1 MELFSVVGK
10 LLLDSSGFD
19 KGVSA
24 ADKSGQGLAS
34 KLEASFNKIKK
45 FAAGAL
51 SVAAIKKGIDS
62 VMQLATETSAAGDKI
77 DKQSQ
82 ALGLSRKAYQEW
94 DYILGQSGASIDSMG
109 ISMKTL
115 NGLILDAAAGGKES
129 KNAFAQLGLG
139 IHEIE
144 TLNMEDQFE
153 SVVRAFQK
161 MPPSAQKSALAVQLF
176 GRNGQQLLPLL
187 NSSATTIDELRERAE
202 QLGIIMSDDAVDA
215 SVAYNDAMDDLTR
228 TFNGMKYAIGS
239 QVLPVLT
246 RGVTAITN
254 YAGKIKKAY
263 DAEGFKGVWNTL
275 VEGVKSIKWPTW
287 EQVGNAIK
295 TGWNGI
301 VNGVKGLAKLVF
313 GENVD
318 GSIKWPTWDDVKTKA
333 SEAWNTIV
341 EGVKTLGGL
350 AFGTKEDGTV
360 NWPTWKEVGQKAN
373 EAWNSI
379 KEEAAKLTGLVFGDE
394 SAVGNFTTK
403 LETLKN
409 KWSELKE
416 TVSNNAIDFLSGLT
430 GEDPEKVVSV
440 LNGVADAVMSIGVG
454 IGVFQIGTKIAGIV
468 TAVQTLLSSG
478 LSVSHPV
485 LLAIS
490 ALAAA
495 GTLIYQNWD
504 GISEFFQNLWSGI
517 SQWAGEA
524 YKTVEKWWKEDI
536 VKPIKEKWNEI
547 VQVVQGVVADVQ
559 SAWNVIV
566 EWFTDTIVK
575 PISNSWDGVLVGV
588 NNAIGAV
595 KTAWAGIVGWF
606 EENVIGPIRG
616 LWEGIAGMFSG
627 SATAN
632 QPKGGRGAYSGEYAY
647 YAGDNGDR
655 ITGRTALMNAKGS
668 WSIPYDDYLAR
679 LHRGEMVLTASQ
691 ARRYRD
697 GEGMGFDPS
706 ALVSSIVS
714 AIQSGMQGVTVNS
727 YLSGRSISDDVNS
740 RTIRQ
745 LKARRFAT

>member
-10 LLLDSSGFD
+10 LLLDSSGFN
-19 KGVSA
+19 KGVSE
-24 ADKSGQGLAS
+24 ADKSGRDLAS
-34 KLEASFNKIKK
+34 KLESSFSKIKK

-115 NGLILDAAAGGKES
+115 NGLILNAAAGSEES
-129 KNAFAQLGLG
+129 KDAFAQLGLS

-144 TLNMEDQFE
+144 TLSMEDQFE

-161 MPPSAQKSALAVQLF
+161 LPPSAQKSALAVQLF

-275 VEGVKSIKWPTW
+275 VEDVKSIKWPTW

-318 GSIKWPTWDDVKTKA
+318 GSIKWPTWNDVADVANT
-333 SEAWNTIV
+333 AW
-341 EGVKTLGGL
+341 E
-350 AFGTKEDGTV
+350 
-360 NWPTWKEVGQKAN
+360 
-373 EAWNSI
+373 SI
-379 KEEAAKLTGLVFGDE
+379 KKGASSLGGLVFGKKEDGSVAWPEWSTVWEGLDAFWGAVQEGALSIADTMGGLVFGRSSDGSVQWPDIEQVLSDFNTWWGETAKPAIEDAATWVLKAFGVPEEGAEELGAIISGWWDPLKDGFSNLLDWVLKAPTMDANTAGQELHDAVETFWLGVKGNLE
-394 SAVGNFTTK
+394 SLLNWVLGIPDMEDADGTSMKEEVKNWWDVQVVPKLKEVLDFTLGLFGLPPASEMVEAIQSWWALVKQAVGN
-403 LETLKN
+403 L
-409 KWSELKE
+409 
-416 TVSNNAIDFLSGLT
+416 
-430 GEDPEKVVSV
+430 V
-440 LNGVADAVMSIGVG
+440 LNIGTSLG
-454 IGVFQIGTKIAGIV
+454 IGQEEGGGTH
-468 TAVQTLLSSG
+468 TSESG
-478 LSVSHPV
+478 TSH
-485 LLAIS
+485 
-490 ALAAA
+490 
-495 GTLIYQNWD
+495 
-504 GISEFFQNLWSGI
+504 
-517 SQWAGEA
+517 
-524 YKTVEKWWKEDI
+524 
-536 VKPIKEKWNEI
+536 
-547 VQVVQGVVADVQ
+547 
-559 SAWNVIV
+559 
-566 EWFTDTIVK
+566 
-575 PISNSWDGVLVGV
+575 
-588 NNAIGAV
+588 
-595 KTAWAGIVGWF
+595 
-606 EENVIGPIRG
+606 
-616 LWEGIAGMFSG
+616 
-627 SATAN
+627 
-632 QPKGGRGAYSGEYAY
+632 GGGGKHF
-647 YAGDNGDR
+647 
-655 ITGRTALMNAKGS
+655 AKGM
-668 WSIPYDDYLAR
+668 WSVPYDNFAAN

-697 GEGMGFDPS
+697 GEGTGFDPS

-714 AIQSGMQGVTVNS
+714 AIQNGMQGVTVNS

>member
-19 KGVSA
+19 KGVSE
-24 ADKSGQGLAS
+24 ADKSGRGLAS
-34 KLEASFNKIKK
+34 KLEASFSKIKK

-115 NGLILDAAAGGKES
+115 NGLILNAAAGSKES
-129 KNAFAQLGLG
+129 KDAFAQLGLS

-144 TLNMEDQFE
+144 TLSMEDQFE

-161 MPPSAQKSALAVQLF
+161 LPPGAQKSALAVQLF

-239 QVLPVLT
+239 QLLPVLT

-263 DAEGFKGVWNTL
+263 DKEGFKGVWNTL
-275 VEGVKSIKWPTW
+275 VEDVKSIKWPTW

-295 TGWNGI
+295 TGWNSI

-318 GSIKWPTWDDVKTKA
+318 GSIKWPTWDDVKDGA
-333 SEAWNTIV
+333 VRAWNFIK
-341 EGVKTLGGL
+341 EQALNLGGL
-350 AFGTKEDGTV
+350 VFGKKEDGSVNWPTWEDVKTKAEEVWNGIKEGAKALGGLVFGTKEDGSV
-360 NWPTWKEVGQKAN
+360 NWPDVETLSASFSTW
-373 EAWNSI
+373 WNGT
-379 KEEAAKLTGLVFGDE
+379 ALPALQTAMVWTLKLFDVPQE
-394 SAVGNFTTK
+394 SAESIASTIGTWWSGIVETVQNALVWVIK
-403 LETLKN
+403 LPSVPPYEAGATLKQDIETWWN
-409 KWSELKE
+409 NIKE
-416 TVSNNAIDFLSGLT
+416 TVSSAVKLIL
-430 GEDPEKVVSV
+430 
-440 LNGVADAVMSIGVG
+440 GVPDIQDES
-454 IGVFQIGTKIAGIV
+454 
-468 TAVQTLLSSG
+468 
-478 LSVSHPV
+478 
-485 LLAIS
+485 
-490 ALAAA
+490 
-495 GTLIYQNWD
+495 
-504 GISEFFQNLWSGI
+504 
-517 SQWAGEA
+517 GEA
-524 YKTVEKWWKEDI
+524 TKQRIREWWKEKVASTLKSLLDFTLGLFGLPSVDEQVAKI
-536 VKPIKEKWNEI
+536 KAWWEDVKASVGQLILTIGIKKAFGFDPNSGQTWAEGVKETNAKFGI
-547 VQVVQGVVADVQ
+547 QGVDITQ
-559 SAWNVIV
+559 Y
-566 EWFTDTIVK
+566 D
-575 PISNSWDGVLVGV
+575 WDD
-588 NNAIGAV
+588 
-595 KTAWAGIVGWF
+595 
-606 EENVIGPIRG
+606 
-616 LWEGIAGMFSG
+616 
-627 SATAN
+627 
-632 QPKGGRGAYSGEYAY
+632 QH
-647 YAGDNGDR
+647 
-655 ITGRTALMNAKGS
+655 AKGS

-697 GEGMGFDPS
+697 GEGTGFDPS

>member
-34 KLEASFNKIKK
+34 KLESSFSKIKK

-62 VMQLATETSAAGDKI
+62 VMQLAAETSAAGDKI

-115 NGLILDAAAGGKES
+115 NGLILNAAAGSEES
-129 KNAFAQLGLG
+129 KDAFAQLGLS

-144 TLNMEDQFE
+144 TLSMEDQFE

-161 MPPSAQKSALAVQLF
+161 LPPGAQKSALAVQLF

-187 NSSATTIDELRERAE
+187 NSSATSIDELRERAE
-202 QLGIIMSDDAVDA
+202 QLGIIMSDDAVNA

-239 QVLPVLT
+239 QLLPVLT
-246 RGVTAITN
+246 RGVTNITN

-275 VEGVKSIKWPTW
+275 VQDVKSIKWPTW

-295 TGWNGI
+295 IGWNGI

-318 GSIKWPTWDDVKTKA
+318 GSVKWPDVETLSASFTEWWTGTALPALQTAMVWTLKLFDVPQESAEAIASTVGTWWSGVVETVQNALVWFIKLPSVPPHEAGAELKA
-333 SEAWNTIV
+333 NIEAWWKAIQETVSSAVKLILGVPDIQDESGEATQQKIKEWWKEKVASTLKSLLDFTLGLFGLPSVDEQV
-341 EGVKTLGGL
+341 EKIQAWWEGVKAKVGQLVLNIGVKTL
-350 AFGTKEDGTV
+350 FGYDPSKG
-360 NWPTWKEVGQKAN
+360 
-373 EAWNSI
+373 
-379 KEEAAKLTGLVFGDE
+379 
-394 SAVGNFTTK
+394 
-403 LETLKN
+403 ET
-409 KWSELKE
+409 WSESVK
-416 TVSNNAIDFLSGLT
+416 TTNAKF
-430 GEDPEKVVSV
+430 
-440 LNGVADAVMSIGVG
+440 G
-454 IGVFQIGTKIAGIV
+454 I
-468 TAVQTLLSSG
+468 
-478 LSVSHPV
+478 
-485 LLAIS
+485 
-490 ALAAA
+490 
-495 GTLIYQNWD
+495 
-504 GISEFFQNLWSGI
+504 
-517 SQWAGEA
+517 
-524 YKTVEKWWKEDI
+524 
-536 VKPIKEKWNEI
+536 
-547 VQVVQGVVADVQ
+547 QGVDITQ
-559 SAWNVIV
+559 Y
-566 EWFTDTIVK
+566 D
-575 PISNSWDGVLVGV
+575 WDD
-588 NNAIGAV
+588 
-595 KTAWAGIVGWF
+595 
-606 EENVIGPIRG
+606 
-616 LWEGIAGMFSG
+616 
-627 SATAN
+627 
-632 QPKGGRGAYSGEYAY
+632 QH
-647 YAGDNGDR
+647 
-655 ITGRTALMNAKGS
+655 AKGS

-697 GEGMGFDPS
+697 GEGSSFDMD
-706 ALVSSIVS
+706 ALVSNIVS

>member
-10 LLLDSSGFD
+10 LLLDSSGFN
-19 KGVSA
+19 KGVSE
-24 ADKSGQGLAS
+24 ADKSGRDLAS
-34 KLEASFNKIKK
+34 KLESSFSKIKK

-115 NGLILDAAAGGKES
+115 NGLILNAAAGSKES
-129 KNAFAQLGLG
+129 KDAFAQLGLS

-144 TLNMEDQFE
+144 TLSMEDQFE

-161 MPPSAQKSALAVQLF
+161 LPPGAQKSALAVQLF

-275 VEGVKSIKWPTW
+275 VEDVKSIKWPTW

-318 GSIKWPTWDDVKTKA
+318 GSIKWPTWDDVADVANT
-333 SEAWNTIV
+333 AW
-341 EGVKTLGGL
+341 E
-350 AFGTKEDGTV
+350 
-360 NWPTWKEVGQKAN
+360 
-373 EAWNSI
+373 SI
-379 KEEAAKLTGLVFGDE
+379 KKGASSLGGLVFGKKEDGSVAWPEWSTVWEGLDAFWGAVQEGALSIADTMGGLVFGRSSDGSVQWPDIEQVLSDFNTWWGETAKPAIENAATWVLKAFGVPEEGAEELGAIISGWWDPLKDGFSDLLDWVLKIPTFDPYTAGQELHTIINDFWTGVKGNLE
-394 SAVGNFTTK
+394 SLLNWVLGIPDMEDADGTSMKEKIKTWWDTQVVPKIKGALNFVLGLFDLPSVDDMVQAIRNWWASVVASVGN
-403 LETLKN
+403 LTL
-409 KWSELKE
+409 
-416 TVSNNAIDFLSGLT
+416 
-430 GEDPEKVVSV
+430 
-440 LNGVADAVMSIGVG
+440 SIG
-454 IGVFQIGTKIAGIV
+454 
-468 TAVQTLLSSG
+468 
-478 LSVSHPV
+478 
-485 LLAIS
+485 AIF
-490 ALAAA
+490 
-495 GTLIYQNWD
+495 N
-504 GISEFFQNLWSGI
+504 
-517 SQWAGEA
+517 
-524 YKTVEKWWKEDI
+524 
-536 VKPIKEKWNEI
+536 P
-547 VQVVQGVVADVQ
+547 
-559 SAWNVIV
+559 
-566 EWFTDTIVK
+566 
-575 PISNSWDGVLVGV
+575 
-588 NNAIGAV
+588 
-595 KTAWAGIVGWF
+595 
-606 EENVIGPIRG
+606 
-616 LWEGIAGMFSG
+616 

-632 QPKGGRGAYSGEYAY
+632 QPKGGRGAYSGEYGY
-647 YAGDNGDR
+647 YSGSGANPR
-655 ITGRTALMNAKGS
+655 TGTTALMNAKGN
-668 WSIPYDDYLAR
+668 WDVPYDNFPAL
-679 LHRGEMVLTASQ
+679 LHRNEMVLTASR

-697 GEGMGFDPS
+697 GEGTGFDPS

>member
-10 LLLDSSGFD
+10 LLLDSSGFN
-19 KGVSA
+19 KGVSD
-24 ADKSGQGLAS
+24 ADKSGRDLAS
-34 KLEASFNKIKK
+34 KLESSFSKIKK

-51 SVAAIKKGIDS
+51 SVATIKKGIDS

-115 NGLILDAAAGGKES
+115 NGLILNAAAGSKES
-129 KNAFAQLGLG
+129 KDAFAQLGLG

-153 SVVRAFQK
+153 AVVRAFQK
-161 MPPSAQKSALAVQLF
+161 LPPGAQKSALAVQMF
-176 GRNGQQLLPLL
+176 GRNGQELLPLL
-187 NSSATTIDELRERAE
+187 NSSSTSIDELRERAE

-239 QVLPVLT
+239 QLLPVLT

-263 DAEGFKGVWNTL
+263 DKEGFKGVWNTL
-275 VEGVKSIKWPTW
+275 VEDVKSIKWPTW
-287 EQVGNAIK
+287 DQVGNAIK

-318 GSIKWPTWDDVKTKA
+318 GSIKWPTWDDVKDGA
-333 SEAWNTIV
+333 VRAWNFIK
-341 EGVKTLGGL
+341 EQALNLGGL
-350 AFGTKEDGTV
+350 VFGKKEDGSVNWPTWEDVKTKAEEVWNGIKEGAKALGGLVFGTKEDGSV
-360 NWPTWKEVGQKAN
+360 NWPDVETLSASFSTW
-373 EAWNSI
+373 WNGT
-379 KEEAAKLTGLVFGDE
+379 ALPALQTAMVWTLKLFDVPQE
-394 SAVGNFTTK
+394 SAESIASTIGDWWSGIVETVQNALVWVIK
-403 LETLKN
+403 LPSVPPYEAGATLKQDIETWWN
-409 KWSELKE
+409 NIKE
-416 TVSNNAIDFLSGLT
+416 TVSSAVKLIL
-430 GEDPEKVVSV
+430 
-440 LNGVADAVMSIGVG
+440 GVPDIQDES
-454 IGVFQIGTKIAGIV
+454 
-468 TAVQTLLSSG
+468 
-478 LSVSHPV
+478 
-485 LLAIS
+485 
-490 ALAAA
+490 
-495 GTLIYQNWD
+495 
-504 GISEFFQNLWSGI
+504 
-517 SQWAGEA
+517 GEA
-524 YKTVEKWWKEDI
+524 TKQKIKEWWKEKVASTLKSLLDFTLGLFGLPSVDEQVAKI
-536 VKPIKEKWNEI
+536 KAWWEDVKASVGQLILTIGIKKAFGFDPNSGQTWAEGVKETNAKFGI
-547 VQVVQGVVADVQ
+547 QGVDITQ
-559 SAWNVIV
+559 Y
-566 EWFTDTIVK
+566 D
-575 PISNSWDGVLVGV
+575 WDD
-588 NNAIGAV
+588 
-595 KTAWAGIVGWF
+595 
-606 EENVIGPIRG
+606 
-616 LWEGIAGMFSG
+616 
-627 SATAN
+627 
-632 QPKGGRGAYSGEYAY
+632 QH
-647 YAGDNGDR
+647 
-655 ITGRTALMNAKGS
+655 AKGS

-697 GEGMGFDPS
+697 SDGMSFNPD
-706 ALVSSIVS
+706 ALVASIVS
-714 AIQSGMQGVTVNS
+714 AIQTGMQGVTVNS

>member
-19 KGVSA
+19 KGVSE
-24 ADKSGQGLAS
+24 ADKSGRGLAS
-34 KLEASFNKIKK
+34 KLEASFSKIKK

-62 VMQLATETSAAGDKI
+62 VMQLAAETSAAGDKI

-115 NGLILDAAAGGKES
+115 NGLILNAAAGSEES
-129 KNAFAQLGLG
+129 KDAFAQLGLS

-144 TLNMEDQFE
+144 TLSMEDQFE

-161 MPPSAQKSALAVQLF
+161 LPPGAQKSALAVQLF

-239 QVLPVLT
+239 QLLPVLT

-275 VEGVKSIKWPTW
+275 VEDVKSIKWPTW

-318 GSIKWPTWDDVKTKA
+318 GSIKWPTWEDVQGVANT
-333 SEAWNTIV
+333 AW
-341 EGVKTLGGL
+341 E
-350 AFGTKEDGTV
+350 
-360 NWPTWKEVGQKAN
+360 
-373 EAWNSI
+373 SI
-379 KEEAAKLTGLVFGDE
+379 KKGASSLGGLVFGKKEDGSVAWPEWSTVWEGLDAFWGAVQDGALSIADTMGGLVFGRSSDGSVQWPDIEQVLSDFNTWWGETAKPAIEDAATWVLKAFGVPEEGAEELGSIISGWWDPLKDGFSDLLDWVLKIPTFDPYTAGQELHTIINDFWTGVKGNLE
-394 SAVGNFTTK
+394 SLLNWVLGIPDMEDADGTSMKEKVKTWWDTQVVPKIKGALNFVLGLFDLPSVDDMVQAIRNWWASVVASVGN
-403 LETLKN
+403 LAL
-409 KWSELKE
+409 
-416 TVSNNAIDFLSGLT
+416 
-430 GEDPEKVVSV
+430 
-440 LNGVADAVMSIGVG
+440 SIG
-454 IGVFQIGTKIAGIV
+454 
-468 TAVQTLLSSG
+468 
-478 LSVSHPV
+478 
-485 LLAIS
+485 AIF
-490 ALAAA
+490 
-495 GTLIYQNWD
+495 N
-504 GISEFFQNLWSGI
+504 
-517 SQWAGEA
+517 
-524 YKTVEKWWKEDI
+524 
-536 VKPIKEKWNEI
+536 P
-547 VQVVQGVVADVQ
+547 
-559 SAWNVIV
+559 
-566 EWFTDTIVK
+566 
-575 PISNSWDGVLVGV
+575 
-588 NNAIGAV
+588 
-595 KTAWAGIVGWF
+595 
-606 EENVIGPIRG
+606 
-616 LWEGIAGMFSG
+616 

-632 QPKGGRGAYSGEYAY
+632 QPKGGRGAYSGEYGY
-647 YAGDNGDR
+647 YSGSGANPR
-655 ITGRTALMNAKGS
+655 TGTTALMNAKGS